1 MFLTLFISF
10 ILFVLTIAVVFI
22 SLIIIIASVIP
33 SPDTQYTDPDQPE
46 YTDGLAQWQFQ
57 ES

>member
-22 SLIIIIASVIP
+22 SLIIIMASP
-33 SPDTQYTDPDQPE
+33 PALPHRE
-46 YTDGLAQWQFQ
+46 EARRL
-57 ES
+57 